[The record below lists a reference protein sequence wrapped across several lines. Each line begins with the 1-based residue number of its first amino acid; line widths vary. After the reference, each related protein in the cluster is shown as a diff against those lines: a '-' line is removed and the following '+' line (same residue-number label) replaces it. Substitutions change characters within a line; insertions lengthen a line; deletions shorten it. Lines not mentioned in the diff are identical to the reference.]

1 MIRSEPARLSA
12 ETRPSLASRLMLRI
26 GALVAAGAVIL
37 VTAAWY
43 YARAAA
49 DDAYD
54 QLLVGA
60 VLQMTEGLAVE
71 DGELTV
77 SLPVSAFE
85 LLGLA
90 GQDRIFYRVIDPAG
104 RTLTGYDDLAPPS
117 EAGAVGDRPLVTD
130 GRHGGEAVRMAV
142 ASRRLTDPAI
152 SGTARWWWPRP
163 NGRAGILP
171 ANSRCGWSGWWR

>member
-1 MIRSEPARLSA
+1 M
-12 ETRPSLASRLMLRI
+12 RPSLASRLMLRI
-26 GALVAAGAVIL
+26 GVLVAAGAVIL

-54 QLLVGA
+54 RLLVGA
-60 VLQMTEGLAVE
+60 VLQMTESLAVE
-71 DGELTV
+71 EGELTV

-90 GQDRIFYRVIDPAG
+90 GQDRIFYRVIDTAG
-104 RTLTGYDDLAPPS
+104 RTLTGYDDLAVPPGA
-117 EAGAVGDRPLVTD
+117 AGVMGDQPLVTG

-142 ASRRLTDPAI
+142 AARRLTDPAI
-152 SGTARWWWPRP
+152 NGTARVVVAQTE
-163 NGRAGILP
+163 RARRDLARELTLRVVGLVVVM
-171 ANSRCGWSGWWR
+171 AAVAVA